1 MSEMLWNINSISGE
15 PIKLN
20 LKTGDI
26 LYIVGTNGSGK
37 SALIHKFVQ
46 EHRND
51 KRVRWIAAHR
61 RTWLDSGATS
71 FTPQRREEY
80 DEQRSKYEYR
90 ANARWQDAYAD
101 ANLSAVLFD
110 LVDKQSARAES
121 IAELV
126 DIGECS
132 RAKEC
137 AAESPPPLNQINEIL
152 KIGGLKV
159 HLEKVKH
166 QNLVARHENGNTY
179 SIAEM
184 SDGERSAMI
193 IAAQVIT
200 AESGTL
206 FLIDEPERHL
216 HRSIIEPLLSALF
229 ALRRED
235 CTFVI
240 STHEVMLPVANP
252 DAKVLMLGSC
262 QWNGDQCVAWDA
274 DVLEP
279 DSELPEELR
288 VALLGSRREIIFVE
302 GEYTSLDYPFYSAL
316 FPTVSVIPTGRCQEV
331 ERAVHGLRT
340 AQRLHHVEVFG
351 IIDRD
356 HRQDDNVVTLATNG
370 VFALDVY
377 SVEGLYYCS
386 EAIAAVARWQA
397 SSFDE
402 NAHQLAQGATE
413 KAFEILK
420 SRHIAKTMA
429 AHRGA
434 SHVQELI
441 LSALPGADFITEHP
455 IWEMRLPAGTI
466 YCDESNLYT
475 QSVKDGNLD
484 ELFARY
490 PLHKTGASNEIAKA
504 LKCRDRWDYEQMV
517 IARIQDDKTFRDYLK
532 ERLKPLVDELWALE
546 HTD

>member
-1 MSEMLWNINSISGE
+1 MSEMHWNINCISSE
-15 PIKLN
+15 PIKLK

-46 EHRND
+46 ENGND
-51 KRVRWIAAHR
+51 KSVRWIAAHR

-252 DAKVLMLGSC
+252 DAKVLMLWSC

-316 FPTVSVIPTGRCQEV
+316 FPDVSVIPTGRCQEV

-397 SSFDE
+397 SSFDD
-402 NAHQLAQGATE
+402 NAHQLAQGAKE

-420 SRHIAKTMA
+420 SRHIAKRMA

-455 IWEMRLPAGTI
+455 TWEMRLPVGTI
-466 YCDESNLYT
+466 YCDESDHYT
-475 QSVKDGNLD
+475 QFVKDGNLD
-484 ELFARY
+484 ELFAQY

-517 IARIQDDKTFRDYLK
+517 IARIQDDKVFRDYLK
-532 ERLKPLVDELWALE
+532 DRLRPLVDALE
-546 HTD
+546 ANESSA

>member
-1 MSEMLWNINSISGE
+1 MSEITWKIERISGK
-15 PIKLN
+15 PIN
-20 LKTGDI
+20 LPLEAGKRI
-26 LYIVGTNGSGK
+26 FIVGANGTGK
-37 SALIHKFVQ
+37 SALIHRFVQ
-46 EHRND
+46 QHVSEGRI
-51 KRVRWIAAHR
+51 KWITAHR
-61 RTWLDSGATS
+61 RTWLDSDGTN
-71 FTPQRREEY
+71 FTPKARQDHDANKTSY
-80 DEQRSKYEYR
+80 DSQSQ
-90 ANARWQDAYAD
+90 ARWQDPFAD
-101 ANLSAVLFD
+101 ANVSAALFD
-110 LVDKQSARAES
+110 LIAKQSERAET
-121 IAELV
+121 ITHYV
-126 DIGECS
+126 DIGNS
-132 RAKEC
+132 PRAEEL
-137 AAESPPPLNQINEIL
+137 ASESPSPLDQINDLLEL
-152 KIGGLKV
+152 GRLKV
-159 HLEKVKH
+159 SLEKAEN
-166 QNLVARHENGNTY
+166 QTLRARHENDKTFG
-179 SIAEM
+179 IAEM

-200 AESGTL
+200 AESGTV

-216 HRSIIEPLLSALF
+216 HRSIIEPFLSALF
-229 ALRRED
+229 ELRRDD

-252 DAKVLMLGSC
+252 DAKVLMLRSC

>member
-1 MSEMLWNINSISGE
+1 MSEITWKIERISGK
-15 PIKLN
+15 PTN
-20 LKTGDI
+20 LKLEPGKQFF
-26 LYIVGTNGSGK
+26 IVGANGSGK
-37 SALIHKFVQ
+37 SALIHQFVK

-71 FTPQRREEY
+71 FTPQSRQEY
-80 DEQRSKYEYR
+80 EAQRNKYEWR
-90 ANARWQDAYAD
+90 TNARWQDVYAD

-110 LVDKQSARAES
+110 LIDKQSARAET
-121 IAELV
+121 IAEFV

-132 RAKEC
+132 RAKER
-137 AAESPPPLNQINEIL
+137 AAESPPPLSQINEIL
-152 KIGGLKV
+152 NLGGLKI
-159 HLEKVKH
+159 HLEKAKH
-166 QNLVARHENGNTY
+166 QNLLARHENGNSY

-200 AESGTL
+200 AESGTV

-252 DAKVLMLGSC
+252 DAKVLMLRSC

-288 VALLGSRREIIFVE
+288 AALLGSRRKILFVE

-316 FPTVSVIPTGRCQEV
+316 FPDVSVIPRGRCQEV

-340 AQRLHHVEVFG
+340 AEGLHHVAVFG

-356 HRQDDNVVTLATNG
+356 HRQDDNVAMLATNG

-397 SSFDE
+397 RSFDD
-402 NAHQLAQGATE
+402 NAHQLAKGATQ

-420 SRHIAKTMA
+420 SRHIAETMA

-434 SHVQELI
+434 SYLHELI
-441 LSALPGADFITEHP
+441 LSEPPAADSIREQPT
-455 IWEMRLPAGTI
+455 WEIRLLAETI
-466 YCDESNLYT
+466 YCNELNRYT
-475 QSVKDGNLD
+475 QCVKGGNLD
-484 ELFARY
+484 ELFAWY
-490 PLHKTGASNEIAKA
+490 PLHKTGVSNGIAKA

-517 IARIQDDKTFRDYLK
+517 VARIQDDKRFRDYIK
-532 ERLKPLVDELWALE
+532 DRLRPLVDELGTKE
-546 HTD
+546 NMD